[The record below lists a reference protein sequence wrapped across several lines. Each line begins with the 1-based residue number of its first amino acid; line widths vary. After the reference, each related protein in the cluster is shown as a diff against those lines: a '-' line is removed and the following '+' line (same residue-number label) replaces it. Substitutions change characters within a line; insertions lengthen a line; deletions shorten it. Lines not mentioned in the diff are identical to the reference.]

1 MHKIFVI
8 ASRVPFPL
16 DKGDKLRIYHQVKEL
31 SKHFEVCLCVL
42 SETKVEQKSIDE
54 FDTENLLTRSA

>member
-1 MHKIFVI
+1 MDKIFVI

-31 SKHFEVCLCVL
+31 VQTF
-42 SETKVEQKSIDE
+42 
-54 FDTENLLTRSA
+54 